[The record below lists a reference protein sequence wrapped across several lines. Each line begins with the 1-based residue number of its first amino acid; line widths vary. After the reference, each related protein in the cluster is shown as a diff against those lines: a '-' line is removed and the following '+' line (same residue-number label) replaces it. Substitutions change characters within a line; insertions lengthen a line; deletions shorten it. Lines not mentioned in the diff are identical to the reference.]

1 MFIIIKN
8 IFVDLYFLVEW
19 QSEDKQAEDS
29 ERMFDVLPSKA
40 LQAEDSDV
48 LDVAVD
54 TVGKANFKGKLYPV
68 KIVGKGRT
76 IVVFFLLCTRSC
88 SYRSVKTFKHVYTLL
103 VLCSC
108 KDSDL
113 SPLLSSP
120 PSFSL
125 SLSLSLSLFS
135 SLFLRRY
142 LPPFFLS
149 LGVCPPTGDRLA
161 MKSLQD
167 SMELGINSNVDTTG
181 IFFVQQ

>member
-1 MFIIIKN
+1 MFIILKN

-76 IVVFFLLCTRSC
+76 IVVVFLLCTRSC

-113 SPLLSSP
+113 SPLLSSL
-120 PSFSL
+120 FL

-142 LPPFFLS
+142 LPPSFS
-149 LGVCPPTGDRLA
+149 LLVCAHPQETD
-161 MKSLQD
+161 
-167 SMELGINSNVDTTG
+167 
-181 IFFVQQ
+181 

>member
-76 IVVFFLLCTRSC
+76 IVVFLLCTRSC

-113 SPLLSSP
+113 SPLLSSL
-120 PSFSL
+120 F
-125 SLSLSLSLFS
+125 LSLSLSLFS

-167 SMELGINSNVDTTG
+167 SMELRINSNVDTTG